1 VHSAFIRVIRER
13 QMTEVATPSK
23 SRLRFGWLA
32 AFGVIVALLLLVG
45 LTMTRSGRGQ
55 VAVGEPA
62 PDFSLTAFDGTAL
75 EGRSFALSEARG
87 TVVLLNFWASWCIEC
102 RPEAAALEQAWQ
114 TYKARGLKVIG
125 LAWADGSEAD
135 SLAFIREHNQTFLLG
150 PDLGT
155 RAGQAYRIT
164 GVPETYLIDQNG
176 LIVWRKIGPT
186 NFTELQ
192 SVIEP
197 VLR

>member
-1 VHSAFIRVIRER
+1 
-13 QMTEVATPSK
+13 M
-23 SRLRFGWLA
+23 
-32 AFGVIVALLLLVG
+32 IVALLLLVG

-62 PDFSLTAFDGTAL
+62 PDFSMTTFDGTAL
-75 EGRSFALSEARG
+75 EGQSFTLSEARG

-102 RPEAAALEQAWQ
+102 RPEAAALEQTWQ
-114 TYKARGLKVIG
+114 TYKDRGLKVIG

-135 SLAFIREHNQTFLLG
+135 SLAFIRDYNQTFLLG